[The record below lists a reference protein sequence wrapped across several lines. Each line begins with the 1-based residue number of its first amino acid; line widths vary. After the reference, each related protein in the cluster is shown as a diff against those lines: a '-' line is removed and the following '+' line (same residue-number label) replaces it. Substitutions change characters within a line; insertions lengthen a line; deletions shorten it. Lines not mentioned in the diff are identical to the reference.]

1 MTDEASTMLGMARPN
16 WSRPGTG
23 RASVGAP
30 GRVRLSTLV
39 LIRWVAVAGQ
49 LAAILLLHFIMD
61 YRLSVLYALGAVA
74 ASALLNVVISTSQP
88 FSRRLTDN
96 QAALFLAYDILQ
108 LGALLYL
115 TGGLQNPFALLFLA
129 PVTVSAT
136 ILSLRST
143 ILIVLL
149 VLAAT
154 AVLAVFHLPLP
165 WPEPGIDL
173 PQLYLFGLWVGV
185 SMGVIFVSIYVS
197 RITAEA
203 RRMSDALTESQ
214 FALGREQ
221 RVSELGSLAAA
232 TAHELGTP
240 LSTIATVAREI
251 VLEAPEGTLLAEDA
265 ALISREAK
273 RCREI
278 LGAMSRRPGSGTG
291 SKADR
296 RGLADLLRAA
306 AARYHRDGIQVEI
319 IAKEG
324 RGEPEILHT
333 PELVHGLGN
342 FVQNAVDFA
351 TSKVTIRAEVGE
363 TKVQVRVSDDGP
375 GFRSDIL
382 RTLGEPYISSRPDS
396 GGLGL
401 GVFISM
407 TLLERTGASIQF
419 SNPDSGGAQVVVT
432 WDRSSL
438 DPTSEQ
444 V

>member
-1 MTDEASTMLGMARPN
+1 M
-16 WSRPGTG
+16 
-23 RASVGAP
+23 
-30 GRVRLSTLV
+30 
-39 LIRWVAVAGQ
+39 
-49 LAAILLLHFIMD
+49 
-61 YRLSVLYALGAVA
+61 
-74 ASALLNVVISTSQP
+74 
-88 FSRRLTDN
+88 
-96 QAALFLAYDILQ
+96 
-108 LGALLYL
+108 
-115 TGGLQNPFALLFLA
+115 
-129 PVTVSAT
+129 
-136 ILSLRST
+136 
-143 ILIVLL
+143 
-149 VLAAT
+149 
-154 AVLAVFHLPLP
+154 
-165 WPEPGIDL
+165 
-173 PQLYLFGLWVGV
+173 
-185 SMGVIFVSIYVS
+185 
-197 RITAEA
+197 
-203 RRMSDALTESQ
+203 
-214 FALGREQ
+214 
-221 RVSELGSLAAA
+221 
-232 TAHELGTP
+232 
-240 LSTIATVAREI
+240 
-251 VLEAPEGTLLAEDA
+251 
-265 ALISREAK
+265 
-273 RCREI
+273 
-278 LGAMSRRPGSGTG
+278 
-291 SKADR
+291 
-296 RGLADLLRAA
+296 RAA

-342 FVQNAVDFA
+342 FVQNAVDLA